1 MAYVII
7 GATGELGR
15 ALAGL
20 LAAKGHALILV
31 ARRAE
36 ALEALADA
44 IAGDGQRRPV
54 VVAADV
60 AKGPSYLGAV
70 RDAARGLGGLEGL
83 LLPIGRAIRDDLETP
98 VAEVSNLVAVNLTAA
113 MEAAMGLWGD
123 LKTAPRPVIVGFGS
137 ITAIR
142 GAKRNLV
149 YGAAKRALG
158 SYFES
163 LEMLGAAAGIA
174 VQFYTLGF
182 MDTARMAGE
191 ATPLPKGDVARLA
204 TAVYAGLDQ
213 GSFRRWYP
221 WWWQP
226 LALILRL
233 LPVAL
238 YRRIAASADRTGE
251 TTP

>member
-20 LAAKGHALILV
+20 LAAKGHGLILV

-44 IAGDGQRRPV
+44 IARDGHRRPM

-60 AKGPSYLGAV
+60 AQGPSYLGAI
-70 RDAARGLGGLEGL
+70 RDAARGLGGVEGL
-83 LLPIGRAIRDDLETP
+83 LLPIGRAIRDDLDTP
-98 VAEVSNLVAVNLTAA
+98 AAEVSNLVAVNLTAA
-113 MEAAMGLWGD
+113 MEATMGLWRD

-142 GAKRNLV
+142 GRGRNLV

-158 SYFES
+158 GYFES
-163 LEMLGAAAGIA
+163 LEILGAAAGIA
-174 VQFYTLGF
+174 VQFYVLGF
-182 MDTARMAGE
+182 MGTAKTGGA
-191 ATPLPKGDVARLA
+191 ATPLPKGETARLA
-204 TAVYAGLDQ
+204 TAVYAGLGQ

-221 WWWQP
+221 WWWEP
-226 LALILRL
+226 LAALIGL
-233 LPVAL
+233 LPTAL
-238 YRRIAASADRTGE
+238 YRRIAAAGRAGE
-251 TTP
+251 TTL

>member
-7 GATGELGR
+7 GATGDLGR

-20 LAAKGHALILV
+20 LAAKGHGLILV

-44 IAGDGQRRPV
+44 IARDGHRRPM

-60 AKGPSYLGAV
+60 AKGPSYLGTI
-70 RDAARGLGGLEGL
+70 RDAARGLGGVEGL
-83 LLPIGRAIRDDLETP
+83 LLPIGRAIRDDLDTP
-98 VAEVSNLVAVNLTAA
+98 AAEVSNLVAVNLTAV
-113 MEAAMGLWGD
+113 MEAAMGLWRD

-142 GAKRNLV
+142 GRGRNLV

-158 SYFES
+158 GYFES
-163 LEMLGAAAGIA
+163 LEILGAPAGIA
-174 VQFYTLGF
+174 VQFYVLGF
-182 MDTARMAGE
+182 MDTAKMGGA
-191 ATPLPKGDVARLA
+191 ATPLPKGETARLA
-204 TAVYAGLDQ
+204 AAVYAGLGQ

-221 WWWQP
+221 WWWRP
-226 LALILRL
+226 LATLIEL
-233 LPVAL
+233 LPSAL
-238 YRRIAASADRTGE
+238 YRRIASARSG
-251 TTP
+251 